1 MWASS
6 ANGTVRKASEQ
17 AQAQETAV
25 PRVEKGRGLALSHVC
40 LIISVTACMVLVLGG
55 GSP

>member
-6 ANGTVRKASEQ
+6 ANGTVRKASGQ
-17 AQAQETAV
+17 VQAQETAV
-25 PRVEKGRGLALSHVC
+25 PRVEKGCGLALSHVC
-40 LIISVTACMVLVLGG
+40 LIISTTACMVLVLGG